1 MTVGEMKRL
10 LEDMDDEM
18 EVRIAHQ
25 PGWPLQYTVSDLI
38 EAPIFEEEDIDDED
52 LADDEVLPHDDCPR
66 VAYVV
71 EGSQHY
77 DNPYLPYSVRS
88 AIGW

>member
-1 MTVGEMKRL
+1 MTVGEIKRL

-25 PGWPLQYTVSDLI
+25 PEWPLQYTISEVIDT
-38 EAPIFEEEDIDDED
+38 PIFDQDDLLD
-52 LADDEVLPHDDCPR
+52 DPDNDEVIVPDDCER
-66 VAYVV
+66 VAYIV
-71 EGSQHY
+71 EGSQHR
-77 DNPYLPYSVRS
+77 DNPYLPYSVCS

>member
-1 MTVGEMKRL
+1 MTVGEMKEL

-25 PGWPLQYTVSDLI
+25 PSWPLQYTVGDVI
-38 EAPIFEEEDIDDED
+38 DAPIFDLDDLEDDPEN
-52 LADDEVLPHDDCPR
+52 DEVIVPDDCER
-66 VAYVV
+66 VAYIV
-71 EGSQHY
+71 EGSQHHE
-77 DNPYLPYSVRS
+77 DPYLPYSVRS